1 MTQVYSGLG
10 GSEKARGPGD
20 VWGGVE
26 EAQASHLGAT
36 SPQILIKAMKRGALP
51 EDRRDPR
58 NILEEHPH
66 GGKWGRARS
75 SQRKKGA
82 PGECRLTEATQS
94 VPQAWKRVWCN
105 LRDATHFHLRTC
117 GVLAGAGA
125 GAFQV

>member
-36 SPQILIKAMKRGALP
+36 SPQILIKAMERGALP

-66 GGKWGRARS
+66 GVKVGMGQEQPEAGRSTWRVCL
-75 SQRKKGA
+75 RHGTGFGA
-82 PGECRLTEATQS
+82 T
-94 VPQAWKRVWCN
+94 
-105 LRDATHFHLRTC
+105 
-117 GVLAGAGA
+117 
-125 GAFQV
+125 